1 MKIDGVEILPCPF
14 CGCEAQERAN
24 GSPFRIGCD
33 SRIGGEDCPGNSRWS
48 TIEAWNTRAKGREE
62 LAFDQ
67 YQQSLAALMAENE
80 ALKEKANHT
89 EGIVNLAC
97 EVMGTNMGQWSAAH
111 ISSRQ
116 AEILNRLTISARKYI
131 LGQNG

>member
-1 MKIDGVEILPCPF
+1 MKKKESALLPCPF
-14 CGCEAQERAN
+14 CGAKAKDVSTREVPDAITCSN
-24 GSPFRIGCD
+24 GSCNLGMHAWLTTAQW
-33 SRIGGEDCPGNSRWS
+33 NSRKKKDTDS
-48 TIEAWNTRAKGREE
+48 
-62 LAFDQ
+62 FDQ
-67 YQQSLAALMAENE
+67 YQQSLAVLMAENE

-97 EVMGTNMGQWSAAH
+97 EVMATNMGQWSAAH